1 MEAEKQ
7 LLEAVEKLTTDFSII
22 LELIE
27 KYNLD
32 TADILCDKYPFQLSF
47 DEQYCT
53 VLGWRDAMQ
62 EKVNK

>member
-7 LLEAVEKLTTDFSII
+7 LLEAVEKLTTDFSVI

-32 TADILCDKYPFQLSF
+32 AAEILCDKYPFQLSF
-47 DEQYCT
+47 NEQCCA
-53 VLGWRDAMQ
+53 VLVWRDAMQ